1 MKKVISYLII
11 IALLTGVFGT
21 ILANNTRC
29 EKEIEVVCSIIA
41 FISPS
46 VACAD
51 TVGSPKPPPP
61 PPID

>member
-21 ILANNTRC
+21 VLSSNIRSG
-29 EKEIEVVCSIIA
+29 KETEVVCSILA
-41 FISPS
+41 FISPA

-51 TVGSPKPPPP
+51 TVGEVKPPPP
-61 PPID
+61 PPFD